1 VELTVAQRRTLQ
13 GLIGLGPAPALESDL
28 ADRVRHRLEEGL
40 AAAGVRAG
48 EGEPIWLGKHRL
60 HDLDRCEGLFHAQLR
75 REGPPFRHS
84 DRTALGA
91 LLHAALELDVVTEG
105 SLDPRTTTERA
116 AARRRE
122 ADEAFADHWAGL
134 EDVRQAEVLAEAGRR
149 LAWFRASFPPLI
161 RGWAPMP
168 EWSLRA
174 PLAGGRVV
182 LSGTPD
188 LTLGR
193 RSRLVIDFKTGRARP
208 EYPEDLRFYALLLL
222 LRTGAPPYRVATL
235 FLDSGEW
242 QAEDVTEPVL
252 ERAASRV
259 VRAAGAAVRLSAG
272 TAPSLGP
279 GVYCAWC
286 PRADTCPAGPGGV
299 GSRRVVPSASGQ
311 AFEPAP
317 VAGGRGDDV

>member
-1 VELTVAQRRTLQ
+1 VQLSAAQRRTLQ
-13 GLIGLGPAPALESDL
+13 GLIGLGPAPASVPDL
-28 ADRVRHRLEEGL
+28 ADRVRERLEEGL
-40 AAAGVRAG
+40 SAAGVRAG

-84 DRTALGA
+84 DKTALGA
-91 LLHAALELDVVTEG
+91 LLHATLELDVVTEG
-105 SLDPRTTTERA
+105 SLDPRTATERA

-122 ADEAFADHWAGL
+122 VDEAFADHWAQL
-134 EDVRQAEVLAEAGRR
+134 DDVRRAEVLAEAGRR

-174 PLAGGRVV
+174 PLADGRVV

-222 LRTGAPPYRVATL
+222 LRTGEPPYRVATL

-252 ERAASRV
+252 ERAVSRV
-259 VRAAGAAVRLSAG
+259 VRAAGAAVRLAAG
-272 TAPSLGP
+272 ASPSLGP

-286 PRADTCPAGPGGV
+286 PRADTCPAGPGSG
-299 GSRRVVPSASGQ
+299 GSRRTASTF
-311 AFEPAP
+311 AAEPAP
-317 VAGGRGDDV
+317 VAGGRAAEV